1 MRQGVAHAGRR
12 LLLADLREQI
22 ERMESGSTRRR
33 SALPFG
39 HCDLDRQLPGK
50 GLALGCLHEFAG
62 ASPAFEHAAAPISF
76 VAGILARLKG
86 PVLWCIAGRDLFAP
100 GLASVGLS
108 PERVIYAEG
117 RKDADVLALFEVG
130 LRSPGLAG
138 VVGEVSRVSFNAS
151 RRLQLAAEA
160 SGVTA
165 FLVRRWK
172 AASIEALAK
181 PTAAVTRWRISSL
194 QSMELASPGIGRSR
208 WRVDLLRCR
217 GAEPFSW
224 IVSACDEKGRLS
236 LPADVADGPLQ
247 TPERRAV
254 AG

>member
-1 MRQGVAHAGRR
+1 MAHAGRGHR
-12 LLLADLREQI
+12 LAALRAEV
-22 ERMESGSTRRR
+22 ERIAGEAARSR

-39 HCDLDRQLPGK
+39 LSALDRRLPGQ

-76 VAGILARLKG
+76 VTGVLARLKG
-86 PVLWCIAGRDLFAP
+86 PILWCLTRRDLFAP
-100 GLASVGLS
+100 GLAGLGLG
-108 PERVIYAEG
+108 PERVIYAESYNETE
-117 RKDADVLALFEVG
+117 VLPLVEEG

-138 VVGEVSRVSFNAS
+138 VVGEVSKLSFDAS

-172 AASIEALAK
+172 AASDEALAK
-181 PTAAVTRWRISSL
+181 PTAAVTRWRIASL
-194 QSMELASPGIGRSR
+194 PSVELVSPGIGRSR
-208 WRVDLLRCR
+208 WRVELLRCR
-217 GAEPFSW
+217 GAEPSSW
-224 IVSACDEKGRLS
+224 IVDACDEKGRLR
-236 LPADVADGPLQ
+236 LPADLADRPLQ
-247 TPERRAV
+247 APQRRRAA

>member
-1 MRQGVAHAGRR
+1 MASAGRR

-22 ERMESGSTRRR
+22 ERMEGGSERCR
-33 SALPFG
+33 SVLPFG
-39 HCDLDRQLPGK
+39 ARDLDWHLPGK

-86 PVLWCIAGRDLFAP
+86 PILWCLARRDLFAP
-100 GLASVGLS
+100 GLAGVGLS
-108 PERVIYAEG
+108 PERVIYAES
-117 RKDADVLALFEVG
+117 RKDADILALIEEG

-138 VVGEVSRVSFNAS
+138 VVGETSRISFDAS

-160 SGVTA
+160 SGVSA

-172 AASIEALAK
+172 AASIEMLAK

-194 QSMELASPGIGRSR
+194 PSAELASPGIGRSR

-217 GAEPFSW
+217 GAEPSSW

-236 LPADVADGPLQ
+236 LPADVVHGPFQ
-247 TPERRAV
+247 APEWRA
-254 AG
+254 ATG